1 MIAERA
7 ADLIR
12 GRPPLDAVAPHR
24 RPLPQVRVAI
34 VGAGFSGIAMAIALR
49 REGIE
54 DFTVFERADDLGG
67 VWHHN
72 TYPGAACDVPSY
84 LYSYSY
90 EQRRDWS
97 QPCSPQEEILDYL
110 HDTARKHGVID
121 RVRTGTEVERADFDD
136 AQRRAGRCAPRRA
149 SASRRTRWCSPAGS

>member
-1 MIAERA
+1 M
-7 ADLIR
+7 
-12 GRPPLDAVAPHR
+12 
-24 RPLPQVRVAI
+24 RVAI
-34 VGAGFSGIAMAIALR
+34 VGAGFSGIAMAIALK

-54 DFTVFERADDLGG
+54 DFTVLERADDLGG

-90 EQRRDWS
+90 DQRRDWS
-97 QPCSPQEEILDYL
+97 QPCSPQQEILDYL

-121 RVRTGTEVERADFDD
+121 RVRTGTEVESAEFDD
-136 AQRRAGRCAPRRA
+136 AHRALDAAHGGRRERSRPTPSWWPAA
-149 SASRRTRWCSPAGS
+149 S